1 MTALEARYRRLLRWY
16 PQAHRAVHEE
26 EMLGVLM
33 AGAEPGRTRPK
44 VAESADLIRGAVRI
58 RLRHAF
64 GPESAPS
71 WRSAFTLAGL
81 VATLVLACELVA
93 QSLFVFW
100 NGYFWAP
107 APSTAFGF
115 ALVLVAVLIVRA
127 PRWPAAGAAWAWAAG
142 YLAWA
147 LPQVFPLDF
156 SAAYS
161 FSSSQPLPVVLQFAP
176 VVLVAV
182 LVTLRPDRPAVP
194 YRKMLGWSALLVGAG
209 LPQLLQDEI
218 RFFDMIGFLAYEA
231 EAFLLMLPLTVLAVL
246 AGQAART
253 ATGRRTIVLAAV
265 PVLLITGYE
274 LLVRL
279 MTGSWLFGSLGLLI
293 PAVIMFGLARRGKP
307 VPQTPVPG

>member
-1 MTALEARYRRLLRWY
+1 MTDLEARYRRLLRWY

-44 VAESADLIRGAVRI
+44 VAESADLIRGAARI

-64 GPESAPS
+64 GPESGPS
-71 WRSAFTLAGL
+71 WRSAFALAGL
-81 VATLVLACELVA
+81 VATLVLACELVP
-93 QSLFVFW
+93 QSLFLFW

-107 APSTAFGF
+107 ATAFGL
-115 ALVLVAVLIVRA
+115 ALALVAVLILRA
-127 PRWPAAGAAWAWAAG
+127 PRWLAAGAAWAWAAG
-142 YLAWA
+142 YLAWS
-147 LPQVFPLDF
+147 LPQVLPLDF
-156 SAAYS
+156 SDMYS

-182 LVTLRPDRPAVP
+182 LVTLRPDRPVVP
-194 YRKMLGWSALLVGAG
+194 YRKVLGWSALLVGAG
-209 LPQLLQDEI
+209 LPQLYQFENW
-218 RFFDMIGFLAYEA
+218 FYETIGSLGYET
-231 EAFLLMLPLTVLAVL
+231 EAILFMLPLTVLAVL

-265 PVLLITGYE
+265 PVLLMTGYD
-274 LLVRL
+274 LLVL
-279 MTGSWLFGSLGLLI
+279 WMTGSWLFGSLGLLI
-293 PAVIMFGLARRGKP
+293 PAVIMFVLARRGKP

>member
-16 PQAHRAVHEE
+16 PQAHRAMHEE

-71 WRSAFTLAGL
+71 WRSAF
-81 VATLVLACELVA
+81 
-93 QSLFVFW
+93 
-100 NGYFWAP
+100 
-107 APSTAFGF
+107 
-115 ALVLVAVLIVRA
+115 
-127 PRWPAAGAAWAWAAG
+127 
-142 YLAWA
+142 
-147 LPQVFPLDF
+147 
-156 SAAYS
+156 
-161 FSSSQPLPVVLQFAP
+161 AP

-209 LPQLLQDEI
+209 LPQLFQYEI
-218 RFFDMIGFLAYEA
+218 GFAEKIGFLGYEA
-231 EAFLLMLPLTVLAVL
+231 EAFLFMLPLTVLAVL
-246 AGQAART
+246 AGQAVRT

-265 PVLLITGYE
+265 PVLLITGYD
-274 LLVRL
+274 LLVRV

-293 PAVIMFGLARRGKP
+293 PAVIMFVLARRGKP